1 MSLSTSLPSPPP
13 VLSEDPDEIDEEL
26 AVFESEEDLLT
37 NLTTFEDPEDVAG
50 AVISTYDQAIRER
63 QALAIS
69 LQLGGD
75 DVSTSSAHT
84 ESIKN
89 NDVKM
94 DPNMRLQYLMDQSE
108 VFAHFLAG
116 TNAETLRKSQIK
128 KRGRKSKEEL
138 ARLALEAE
146 KTPKK
151 EGGLNAMEIYEQDEE
166 EKKNAAKTPAVRMSE
181 EAEDASMM
189 ATATSKRTVTRI
201 DKQPVNLS
209 EHCKM
214 HPYQLE
220 GLNWLIKLHDNA
232 INGILADEMGLGK
245 TLQTISLLAYLRSTV
260 SAFITISICSSALEL
275 NTTTIF

>member
-1 MSLSTSLPSPPP
+1 
-13 VLSEDPDEIDEEL
+13 
-26 AVFESEEDLLT
+26 
-37 NLTTFEDPEDVAG
+37 
-50 AVISTYDQAIRER
+50 
-63 QALAIS
+63 
-69 LQLGGD
+69 
-75 DVSTSSAHT
+75 
-84 ESIKN
+84 
-89 NDVKM
+89 M
-94 DPNMRLQYLMDQSE
+94 DPNMRLQYLMYQSD